1 MTPGNNYHHCTGIPI
16 HKFGYT
22 LGKFCTIWFP
32 CGIDTASQKT
42 NNHGWY
48 SLFSSFRHDKIT
60 SANIS
65 YQLRLSRLVM
75 FISFSIHAPYDTDTF
90 PFISVILFC
99 FLSNQYV
106 LALVFLPFQL
116 ILLFS
121 FCSLPYIFGLP
132 FILLILLFP
141 LSTCI

>member
-1 MTPGNNYHHCTGIPI
+1 MPEFQYTISVALSEGSML
-16 HKFGYT
+16 FGS
-22 LGKFCTIWFP
+22 LMVL
-32 CGIDTASQKT
+32 AQQSQKT
-42 NNHGWY
+42 NNRGWY
-48 SLFSSFRHDKIT
+48 SLFSSFRYNKMT
-60 SANIS
+60 STDIS
-65 YQLRLSRLVM
+65 YQSRLSKLVM
-75 FISFSIHAPYDTDTF
+75 IIRSSTCTPYDIDTF
-90 PFISVILFC
+90 HFISVTLFC

-121 FCSLPYIFGLP
+121 FCSLPYTFEFP